1 MARGRMISATIGESR
16 KFAALASDRH
26 RLMYLMVLPHVD
38 KAGRFEADAVVI
50 RSKCLMR
57 LDVELSEV
65 EAWLKDGAMTGLL
78 RVYDARGLR
87 VLEIVDFAKHNTPHH
102 KEPKSEL
109 PAASEGVPCYTQESN
124 DAPSMSQ
131 AYAKH
136 EPTLPIIEVKGS
148 KEKERKDLSIPAKAE
163 PQTSDPVEAEPRHPK
178 DPQESEP
185 PVNLTDLIE
194 IWNEERGQLRA
205 VRNADVALADENLVR
220 LTERFVRRHR
230 KRRDRDGIL
239 ELFRSGIAAVRID
252 PHWLGSRADKP
263 TRTGPPYGID
273 SYLRHVESKAEAAAD
288 LAATPPPS
296 GAPPG
301 PTRPFAVDDLL
312 QHNVTGEVG
321 MIDELLPG
329 NKARMNTGD
338 TWNLAEV
345 YRCNN

>member
-124 DAPSMSQ
+124 DAPSMGQ

-163 PQTSDPVEAEPRHPK
+163 PQTPDPVEAEPRHPEK
-178 DPQESEP
+178 PQESEP
-185 PVNLTDLIE
+185 PVNLPDLIE

-205 VRNADVALADENLVR
+205 VRDVDTALANEPLAK
-220 LTERFVRRHR
+220 LAERFAIRHQRRGR
-230 KRRDRDGIL
+230 EFTLD
-239 ELFRSGIAAVRID
+239 LFRRGIAAVRVD
-252 PHWLGSRADKP
+252 PHWLGNRASP
-263 TRTGPPYGID
+263 TKRAGAPYGLMN
-273 SYLRHVESKAEAAAD
+273 YLRYVEDKAEEAAE
-288 LAATPPPS
+288 LAAPPP
-296 GAPPG
+296 AR
-301 PTRPFAVDDLL
+301 RPQRASRPLEDGDIISRPDTNEMAVI
-312 QHNVTGEVG
+312 HE
-321 MIDELLPG
+321 ILPG
-329 NKARMNTGD
+329 GTARMNNGQV
-338 TWNLAEV
+338 WNLEGCT
-345 YRCNN
+345 RCNN

>member
-1 MARGRMISATIGESR
+1 MISATIGESR

-57 LDVELSEV
+57 LDVEPSEV

-78 RVYDARGLR
+78 RVYEARGLR

-124 DAPSMSQ
+124 DAPSMSK

-163 PQTSDPVEAEPRHPK
+163 PQTPDPVEAEPRHPE
-178 DPQESEP
+178 DPQESDP

-205 VRNADVALADENLVR
+205 VRDVDTALANEPLAK
-220 LTERFVRRHR
+220 LAERFAIRHR
-230 KRRDRDGIL
+230 HRGREFTLD
-239 ELFRSGIAAVRID
+239 LFRRGIAAVRVD
-252 PHWLGSRADKP
+252 PHWLGNRASP
-263 TRTGPPYGID
+263 TKRAGAPYGLMN
-273 SYLRHVESKAEAAAD
+273 YLRYVEDKAEEAAE
-288 LAATPPPS
+288 LAAPPP
-296 GAPPG
+296 AR
-301 PTRPFAVDDLL
+301 RPQRASRPLEDGDIISRPD
-312 QHNVTGEVG
+312 TGEMG
-321 MIDELLPG
+321 IIMEILPG
-329 NKARMNTGD
+329 GLGRMNNGQ
-338 TWNLAEV
+338 TWPLDGCV
-345 YRCNN
+345 RCNN